1 MKKALPEIRES
12 VSELRQLLRTE
23 KKARK
28 KERLQMLY
36 LFRTGQAKTRI
47 SAAEILS
54 VHRRE

>member
-28 KERLQMLY
+28 KERLQIHHIH
-36 LFRTGQAKTRI
+36 T
-47 SAAEILS
+47 
-54 VHRRE
+54 